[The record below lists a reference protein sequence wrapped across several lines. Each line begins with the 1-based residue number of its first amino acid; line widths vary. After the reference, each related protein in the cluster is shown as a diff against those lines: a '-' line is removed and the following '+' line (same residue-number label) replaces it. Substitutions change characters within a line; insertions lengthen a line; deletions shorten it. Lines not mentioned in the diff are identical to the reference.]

1 MITTF
6 NEMLVTSMNQ
16 LDSKVVATFN
26 QLMEDQNGFV
36 ISAELVL
43 VLTIAVLAMV
53 VGLHGVAKS
62 VTQEMNDLSNAIGAL
77 DQSYYY
83 KGLRK
88 DRHASVV
95 GSGFSDSED
104 DCDCS
109 VIIQPYPNIKRDG
122 SGYTSEAG
130 GY

>member
-6 NEMLVTSMNQ
+6 NEMLVTSMSQ
-16 LDSKVVATFN
+16 IDSTVVATFN

-77 DQSYYY
+77 DQSFMY
-83 KGLRK
+83 KGLQK
-88 DRHASVV
+88 ANHASVV
-95 GSGFSDSED
+95 GSGYADAQD

-122 SGYTSEAG
+122 SGYSPEAG
-130 GY
+130 NW